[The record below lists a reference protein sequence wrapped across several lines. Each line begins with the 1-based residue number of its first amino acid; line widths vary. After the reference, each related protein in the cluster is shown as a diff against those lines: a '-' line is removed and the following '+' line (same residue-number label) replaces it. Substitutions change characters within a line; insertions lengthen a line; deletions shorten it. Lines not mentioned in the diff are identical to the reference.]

1 MCLNIIIYRHAFS
14 RGLFEINI
22 KWKRQTLFIEMLTVR
37 YLKTHGESH
46 QYMLKYIV
54 HILLGQGIND
64 YTFKCL
70 PCAEGCDT
78 CEDSSP
84 CVLTLNWIQRSVVL
98 GFSGLTM
105 CGIPALI
112 WFTVQCRDDKV
123 RLIENVS

>member
-1 MCLNIIIYRHAFS
+1 MCLNIIQYRHAFS

-22 KWKRQTLFIEMLTVR
+22 KWKRQTLFIKMLTVR
-37 YLKTHGESH
+37 YLKTHGDSH
-46 QYMLKYIV
+46 QYMFKYIV

-64 YTFKCL
+64 YYDYNFECL

-84 CVLTLNWIQRSVVL
+84 CGLTLNWIQRSAVL
-98 GFSGLTM
+98 GFSGLIM

-112 WFTVQCRDDKV
+112 WFTVHYRDVKV
-123 RLIENVS
+123 RLI